1 MPRRYSDGAGTIPG
15 KAMPGQPDDGKCVR
29 CGGDIPEE
37 MSANLGTEHRY
48 CSPECIRRADDA
60 IHDWTK
66 LRARILKRD
75 GFACQR
81 CGAKETRRKIPWR
94 KDKVFPLEVHH
105 IKPIMEGGPKFDAAN
120 CITLCHDC
128 HCAEHFQ
135 IAPVRRMH
143 RTLDSF

>member
-1 MPRRYSDGAGTIPG
+1 MARPQRCDRW
-15 KAMPGQPDDGKCVR
+15 MNKCIR
-29 CGGDIPEE
+29 CGGDIPAE
-37 MSANLGTEHRY
+37 MRANRGSKNGY
-48 CSPECIRRADDA
+48 CSPECIPAHDATRNWTRMRA
-60 IHDWTK
+60 K
-66 LRARILKRD
+66 ILKRD
-75 GFACQR
+75 GFACRR
-81 CGAKETRRKIPWR
+81 CGARETRRKIPWR

-105 IKPIMEGGPKFDAAN
+105 IKPIMEGGPKFDEAN